1 MGQNICLCKMMTT
14 SRYFRWKNATE
25 KPING
30 LQIKIFLQTFP
41 YMFTDTTRCVENI
54 SKLLFLLDITLLYMR
69 TMSDVRLGIKS
80 VLYIWKLYHR
90 YEFLHVCN
98 ITHTDIK
105 STWFWSQTLIVSQ
118 RAGSETCRQSKQTG
132 PRADG

>member
-1 MGQNICLCKMMTT
+1 MTT

-80 VLYIWKLYHR
+80 VLYI
-90 YEFLHVCN
+90 
-98 ITHTDIK
+98 
-105 STWFWSQTLIVSQ
+105 
-118 RAGSETCRQSKQTG
+118 
-132 PRADG
+132 